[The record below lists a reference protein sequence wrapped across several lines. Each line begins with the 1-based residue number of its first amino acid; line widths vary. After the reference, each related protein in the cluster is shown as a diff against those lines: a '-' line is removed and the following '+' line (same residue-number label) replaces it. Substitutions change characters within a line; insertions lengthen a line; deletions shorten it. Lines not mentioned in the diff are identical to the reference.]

1 MKKTWK
7 RIVLTAAALS
17 LLVTGLAGCSPDS
30 TGGGDGEKSEV
41 SLFYSTSGI
50 NLPDGVS
57 ESDNPFLNAIAEQA
71 NVTFTDVT
79 VPPYTDWQTKFN
91 MIVTSGNMPDLVHSM
106 YPDEVNRQGANGAF
120 VELTDI
126 IKNSPVLSKL
136 YNEEMLDLM
145 RDENGK
151 IYGLR
156 SLGSETP
163 SSCYVRKDLIDEV
176 NGGKMPSTPE
186 EYYEFFKNIKAKYPD
201 AVPMTTRG
209 GLSFGHLLFYGYGV
223 KIDGNGANWQY
234 TDGKFINAFEAKH
247 AREAVE
253 FHKKLYDE
261 GLLDKTFVT
270 NKIQDENDR
279 KYNKQLAVFPSDLRS
294 VYSYIG
300 NYINNGCPEA
310 EVVPGIW
317 PRVDDPEV
325 DDANVYL
332 NVAPVG
338 IHTFSIS
345 SKAKDVDACVRVLE
359 ALVSEETRELTSW
372 GREGIEYN
380 VVDGEKVLDL
390 EKSKETSYRTMYAMM
405 FNLGSKEIL
414 DVSLQ
419 EQLALVPE
427 EKREQYKKD
436 VEATA
441 PISFE
446 QAEKVPAVIPNDV
459 VKLDTETLAKLQEA
473 YEQSKSIILKAI
485 TGEISMEEYD
495 KQVSDFLAKYQFITD
510 AYNEAY
516 AKVAK

>member
-1 MKKTWK
+1 MWTQLK
-7 RIVLTAAALS
+7 RCFPFQCDKS
-17 LLVTGLAGCSPDS
+17 CS
-30 TGGGDGEKSEV
+30 
-41 SLFYSTSGI
+41 
-50 NLPDGVS
+50 DGVS

-91 MIVTSGNMPDLVHSM
+91 MIVTSGNMPDLVHSI

-136 YNEEMLDLM
+136 YDEEMLELM
-145 RDENGK
+145 QDENGK

-209 GLSFGHLLFYGYGV
+209 GLAFGHLLFYGYGV

-279 KYNKQLAVFPSDLRS
+279 KYNKQLAVFPSAWATSATRRS
-294 VYSYIG
+294 TCASTTSSSQYSRPICAASTP
-300 NYINNGCPEA
+300 ILETTSTTA
-310 EVVPGIW
+310 A
-317 PRVDDPEV
+317 PRPR
-325 DDANVYL
+325 
-332 NVAPVG
+332 
-338 IHTFSIS
+338 S
-345 SKAKDVDACVRVLE
+345 SLA
-359 ALVSEETRELTSW
+359 S
-372 GREGIEYN
+372 GREWTTPRWTMR
-380 VVDGEKVLDL
+380 
-390 EKSKETSYRTMYAMM
+390 TST
-405 FNLGSKEIL
+405 
-414 DVSLQ
+414 
-419 EQLALVPE
+419 
-427 EKREQYKKD
+427 
-436 VEATA
+436 
-441 PISFE
+441 
-446 QAEKVPAVIPNDV
+446 
-459 VKLDTETLAKLQEA
+459 
-473 YEQSKSIILKAI
+473 
-485 TGEISMEEYD
+485 
-495 KQVSDFLAKYQFITD
+495 
-510 AYNEAY
+510 
-516 AKVAK
+516 